1 MKNKNFLIEM
11 MRFIMASYI
20 MLFHIRDISP
30 IGEWFVHG
38 NAAVSFFFIL
48 SGFLMAKKTNTIMAD
63 SVKADVVEESY
74 KYIIKRLKSLYS
86 SYFIIFM
93 ISLLYMI
100 IRHRIQIDIGSWIK
114 ELLLLQ
120 TIDVNS
126 SSLVPQ
132 SWYLSALLIL
142 SFVIYPIILFTG
154 EYYIKILAPI
164 ISLFTFGYLSNKYGY
179 LGGVLTIDFCM
190 TKGILWG
197 ISGLN
202 FGIFLFGVRDI
213 LKNKKILCIFSNIV
227 SIVMSLLYLSFPDF
241 CLDDFS
247 VSFFMGVIVLSSFN
261 LDFKRVKIDKLVHY
275 LGELSMYLFLVH
287 MFIRKSIISEMSGKG
302 ITNQIIVY
310 LIYIISTVLISIIL
324 MNAMKIINSKY
335 AC

>member
-63 SVKADVVEESY
+63 SVKVDVVEESY

-154 EYYIKILAPI
+154 EYYIKILSPI
-164 ISLFTFGYLSNKYGY
+164 ISLFTFGYLSNKYEY
-179 LGGVLTIDFCM
+179 FWRGVLTIDFCM
-190 TKGILWG
+190 TKGLLW
-197 ISGLN
+197 
-202 FGIFLFGVRDI
+202 
-213 LKNKKILCIFSNIV
+213 
-227 SIVMSLLYLSFPDF
+227 
-241 CLDDFS
+241 
-247 VSFFMGVIVLSSFN
+247 
-261 LDFKRVKIDKLVHY
+261 
-275 LGELSMYLFLVH
+275 E
-287 MFIRKSIISEMSGKG
+287 
-302 ITNQIIVY
+302 
-310 LIYIISTVLISIIL
+310 
-324 MNAMKIINSKY
+324 
-335 AC
+335 

>member
-179 LGGVLTIDFCM
+179 LGG
-190 TKGILWG
+190 GI
-197 ISGLN
+197 N
-202 FGIFLFGVRDI
+202 YRFLYDERH
-213 LKNKKILCIFSNIV
+213 
-227 SIVMSLLYLSFPDF
+227 
-241 CLDDFS
+241 
-247 VSFFMGVIVLSSFN
+247 FMGNIRIEFWNFLIWCKRY
-261 LDFKRVKIDKLVHY
+261 FKK
-275 LGELSMYLFLVH
+275 
-287 MFIRKSIISEMSGKG
+287 
-302 ITNQIIVY
+302 
-310 LIYIISTVLISIIL
+310 
-324 MNAMKIINSKY
+324 
-335 AC
+335 